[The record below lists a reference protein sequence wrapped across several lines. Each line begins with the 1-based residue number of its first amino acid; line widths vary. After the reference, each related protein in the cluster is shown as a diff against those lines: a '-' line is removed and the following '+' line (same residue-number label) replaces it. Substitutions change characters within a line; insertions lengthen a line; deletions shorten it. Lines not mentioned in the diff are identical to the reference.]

1 MENAIEV
8 KNLTKRYKD
17 FTLDHI
23 SLTLPSGMVLG
34 IIGENGAGKSTF
46 INALLGIV
54 KSEYDRLQILGLDF
68 ATQEKK
74 IKGNIAAIF
83 DDARYDENFT
93 PLFIGKI
100 LSGIYQNWNSQTYL
114 EYLDR
119 FRLPHKK
126 RLKTFSKGMKMK
138 LEFAAALSHNPKL
151 LILDEATSGLDPV
164 FRDEILD
171 IIREFCED
179 EEHSVL
185 ISSHITSDLDKIA
198 DYVAYIH
205 EGKLQFFKT
214 YDEIQTRYGILSC
227 GKEFFENMSKED
239 ILAYRREAYS
249 YQVLIDNRQEFK
261 SVFQDIS
268 VKNASLEEIMLF
280 YTKGERLR

>member
-138 LEFAAALSHNPKL
+138 LEFAAALSYNPKL

-205 EGKLQFFKT
+205 EGKLQFLRPTMKFRLDTAFSAAGRSSSKT
-214 YDEIQTRYGILSC
+214 CQKKTFLHIA
-227 GKEFFENMSKED
+227 GKLTAIRS
-239 ILAYRREAYS
+239 
-249 YQVLIDNRQEFK
+249 
-261 SVFQDIS
+261 
-268 VKNASLEEIMLF
+268 
-280 YTKGERLR
+280 